1 MVKRAN
7 STVKRSERK
16 RAQDG
21 THRQDGSKGLGANVT
36 LGTRRS
42 NRLHGGGGGS
52 KLLFDDEIGTRKSAS
67 KLMSETSGKVS
78 STSASGAVSI
88 PLDAV
93 QSIYS
98 IAGKYIQA
106 TNNNKTVTKNTEF
119 INDDTPMVALKMD
132 DLYGLFDALSLGEI
146 DTARSSDFKD
156 NNFKIME
163 PLRKAMKIQQLNS
176 EVVNEL
182 ETWLVKSILL
192 CFWNAY

>member
-21 THRQDGSKGLGANVT
+21 THRQDGSKGQGANVT
-36 LGTRRS
+36 LGPRRS

-52 KLLFDDEIGTRKSAS
+52 SLQFDNEIGTRKAAS
-67 KLMSETSGKVS
+67 QLMSETSGKVS
-78 STSASGAVSI
+78 STSASSTVSI

-93 QSIYS
+93 QNIYS
-98 IAGKYIQA
+98 IAGQYIHA
-106 TNNNKTVTKNTEF
+106 SNNKKTVRKNSEF
-119 INDDTPMVALKMD
+119 INDDTPMVELKLE
-132 DLYGLFDALSLGEI
+132 DLYGIFDALSLGEI